1 MVGWK
6 QLLAD
11 RYVFLQNWMGAYVG
25 EQKKEIEEYFGIRLP
40 GLRELPGAKRAKN

>member
-1 MVGWK
+1 
-6 QLLAD
+6 
-11 RYVFLQNWMGAYVG
+11 MGAYVG